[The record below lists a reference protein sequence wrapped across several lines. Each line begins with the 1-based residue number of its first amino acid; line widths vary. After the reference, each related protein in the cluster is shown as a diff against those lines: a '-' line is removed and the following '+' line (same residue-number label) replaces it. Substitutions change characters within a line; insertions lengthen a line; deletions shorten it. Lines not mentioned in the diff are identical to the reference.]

1 LWFRQKHFSTQLLAV
16 IEKLEEAI
24 SFQDFR
30 TRAKPVLNPRVEI
43 NVP

>member
-16 IEKLEEAI
+16 IVKLEEAI

-30 TRAKPVLNPRVEI
+30 IRAKPELNPRVEI
-43 NVP
+43 DVP